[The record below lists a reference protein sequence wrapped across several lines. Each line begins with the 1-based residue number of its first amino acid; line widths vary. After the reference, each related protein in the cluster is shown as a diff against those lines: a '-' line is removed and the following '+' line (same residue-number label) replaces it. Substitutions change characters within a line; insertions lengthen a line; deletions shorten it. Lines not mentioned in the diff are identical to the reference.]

1 MICFNDKHSQILSR
15 VNLSKISTLLNYAPD
30 RTKEV
35 FFMIIPQETDSVLF
49 FKSFISSMVINN
61 STAFNR
67 SKKLLWYQP
76 VVS

>member
-15 VNLSKISTLLNYAPD
+15 VNLSKISTLLNYVPD
-30 RTKEV
+30 RTKEA

-61 STAFNR
+61 TTALNR
-67 SKKLLWYQP
+67 SKKLL
-76 VVS
+76 